1 MVVLYNPNDRLLL
14 STYCISGPTK
24 MHLSHLHLQGVKL
37 TSELLGWDPLLC
49 SHVALFATAALSQ
62 YLSQQGP

>member
-1 MVVLYNPNDRLLL
+1 
-14 STYCISGPTK
+14 
-24 MHLSHLHLQGVKL
+24 MHLLDLHLQRTKL
-37 TSELLGWDPLLC
+37 TSELPGWDPLLC

>member
-1 MVVLYNPNDRLLL
+1 
-14 STYCISGPTK
+14 
-24 MHLSHLHLQGVKL
+24 MHLSDLHLQRTKL